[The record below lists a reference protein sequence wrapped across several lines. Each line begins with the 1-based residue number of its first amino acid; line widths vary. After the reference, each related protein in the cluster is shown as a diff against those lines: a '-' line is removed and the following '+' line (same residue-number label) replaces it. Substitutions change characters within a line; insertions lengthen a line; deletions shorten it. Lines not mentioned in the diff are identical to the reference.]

1 MSTVTAINRRQTPQP
16 APRRPVCPSVYTKCA
31 PHTMH
36 AHRLWIKLWITLG
49 HPEENFI
56 RPEGNAGVT
65 RWGTPATHSRP
76 RRSTAAS
83 HSRCAQPQRTLAGR
97 INVIPG
103 IHRPYDDYQ
112 SCNDRQIQ
120 IKVGK
125 RPCAACHAAL
135 PPRSPGPF
143 GAVPGRARNE
153 TPDQIRR
160 GDR

>member
-1 MSTVTAINRRQTPQP
+1 MSTVTAINRGRTPQP
-16 APRRPVCPSVYTKCA
+16 APRHPVCPAVYTKCA

-65 RWGTPATHSRP
+65 RRGTPAAHSCPARC
-76 RRSTAAS
+76 AHAS
-83 HSRCAQPQRTLAGR
+83 HRRCAQPQRALAGR
-97 INVIPG
+97 IIIIPG

-112 SCNDRQIQ
+112 ICNGRQNQ

-125 RPCAACHAAL
+125 RPASTRV
-135 PPRSPGPF
+135 RS
-143 GAVPGRARNE
+143 ARRNVAS
-153 TPDQIRR
+153 
-160 GDR
+160 